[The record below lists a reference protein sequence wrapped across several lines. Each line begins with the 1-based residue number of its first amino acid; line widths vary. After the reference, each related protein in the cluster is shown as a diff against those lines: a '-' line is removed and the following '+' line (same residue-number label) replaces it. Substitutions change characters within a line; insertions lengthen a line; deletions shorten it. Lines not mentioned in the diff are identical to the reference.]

1 MIPYGSLSQW
11 EFQDPKM
18 EVLYH
23 IRPYFGGIFPSLMIP
38 YWGITI
44 TDVTGHLQQPSP
56 DPSTTPVRS
65 PDPKSPRTQDSA
77 HLSQRR
83 AKEPRSHG
91 QWDTVGQWD
100 WELLMLLMCLSGN
113 MKYYVYKYI
122 IYIYIYIYMSGKDS
136 VEWILDK
143 ISRRGIGWRIEF
155 TENKYGEMT
164 KKLDF
169 EKPERAWHGWT
180 NHSGGSLGT
189 FLCGLNL
196 ILGPPWIRIWRG

>member
-122 IYIYIYIYMSGKDS
+122 IYIYIFLFICLGKILLNGS
-136 VEWILDK
+136 WTKFRVEGLDGELNSPRTNMEKWPRSWILKNQKGLDMAEPT
-143 ISRRGIGWRIEF
+143 IQGDHWEPSCVGW
-155 TENKYGEMT
+155 
-164 KKLDF
+164 
-169 EKPERAWHGWT
+169 
-180 NHSGGSLGT
+180 
-189 FLCGLNL
+189 
-196 ILGPPWIRIWRG
+196 IWF